1 MAGMGSYLPVALLL
15 LWLPREY
22 LNSALSV
29 MWVWWV
35 FFSEG
40 NVVSLEKCLIAL
52 ALCLNAF
59 EELGLLHGQGK
70 PL

>member
-1 MAGMGSYLPVALLL
+1 MPGMRSHLPVALLL

-29 MWVWWV
+29 TV
-35 FFSEG
+35 FVLLLFSTTTTR
-40 NVVSLEKCLIAL
+40 EKYLGAQL
-52 ALCLNAF
+52 LCLGAF
-59 EELGLLHGQGK
+59 GELGPWHMGRE